1 MRQRVVLIFLCLA
14 VLISASC
21 RKNVVPVNSQVGSI
35 TVNNL
40 KHTYLVYLPSSYDK
54 SRSLPLVIALHGGGG
69 TGERMIN
76 LTLGGLNT
84 LAGKEGFIAVYPD
97 GIEKHWNDG
106 RPQAI
111 SRSHKEGV
119 DDVGFISALIDHL
132 DREFGVDRKRVY
144 VTGISNGA
152 KMSFRLACEIT
163 DQIAAIATVGGSMVD
178 PVSVYKKPSRPMP
191 VMVIHGTEDP
201 LVLWNGGPIRFPFS
215 KRDFGRSIAVPAA
228 VQFWVTHNQ
237 CQPMAAGTDE
247 PDLDP
252 NDGTRVRKEVYSGG
266 TDNTEVVF
274 YMIEG
279 GGHTWPN
286 GYQYLPE
293 KLVGKTC
300 RDIDA
305 NTVIWEFFKRHK
317 RE

>member
-1 MRQRVVLIFLCLA
+1 MLQKILLILLCLVIA
-14 VLISASC
+14 WSAGC
-21 RKNVVPVNSQVGSI
+21 RKNVVPINSQAGSI
-35 TVNNL
+35 TVNGL
-40 KHTYLVYLPSSYDK
+40 KRTFLVHLPPSDDK
-54 SRSLPLVIALHGGGG
+54 SHPLPLVIALHGGGG

-76 LTLGGLNT
+76 LTLGGLNA
-84 LAGKEGFIAVYPD
+84 LADKDGFIVTCPD

-111 SRSHKEGV
+111 SRTHKDGI

-132 DREFGVDRKRVY
+132 DNQFNVDRKRVY

-152 KMSFRLACEIT
+152 KMSFRLACEIP
-163 DQIAAIATVGGSMVD
+163 DKIAAIAAVGGSMVD
-178 PVSVYKKPSRPMP
+178 PVSVYTKPSRPIS
-191 VMVIHGTEDP
+191 VMVIHGTDDP

-215 KRDFGRSIAVPAA
+215 KRDFGSSIAVPAA

-252 NDGTRVRKEVYSGG
+252 KDGTRVHKEIYYGG
-266 TDNTEVVF
+266 LDNTEVVF
-274 YMIEG
+274 YMIKG

-305 NTVIWEFFKRHK
+305 NTIIWEFFKAHK

>member
-1 MRQRVVLIFLCLA
+1 MLHKVFLLLFCLA
-14 VLISASC
+14 MIWSAGC
-21 RKNVVPVNSQVGSI
+21 RKNVVPVNSQSGSI

-40 KHTYLVYLPSSYDK
+40 KRTYLIHLPASYDK
-54 SRSLPLVIALHGGGG
+54 SRTRPLVIALHGGGG

-76 LTLGGLNT
+76 LTLSGLNT
-84 LAGKEGFIAVYPD
+84 LADKDGFIVVCPD

-111 SRSHKEGV
+111 SRSHKEGI
-119 DDVGFISALIDHL
+119 DDVGFISALIDQL
-132 DREFGVDRKRVY
+132 DKEFGIDRKRVY

-163 DQIAAIATVGGSMVD
+163 DKIAAIASVAGSMVD
-178 PVSVYKKPSRPMP
+178 PIIVYKKPSQPIA
-191 VMVIHGTEDP
+191 VMVIHGTDDP
-201 LVLWNGGPIRFPFS
+201 LVLWGGGPICFPFS
-215 KRDFGRSIAVPAA
+215 KRDFGRSIPVPDAVK
-228 VQFWVTHNQ
+228 FWVTHNQ

-252 NDGTRVRKEVYSGG
+252 NDGTRVYKEVYSGG
-266 TDNTEVVF
+266 ADNTEVVF
-274 YMIEG
+274 YKIQG

-286 GYQYLPE
+286 GYQYLSE

-300 RDIDA
+300 HDIDA
-305 NTVIWEFFKRHK
+305 NALIWEFFKKHK

>member
-1 MRQRVVLIFLCLA
+1 MA
-14 VLISASC
+14 WSAGC
-21 RKNVVPVNSQVGSI
+21 RKNVVPDNSQSGSI
-35 TVNNL
+35 SVNGL
-40 KHTYLVYLPSSYDK
+40 KRTFLVHLPPSYDK
-54 SRSLPLVIALHGGGG
+54 SKSLPLVIALHGGGG
-69 TGERMIN
+69 TGARMIS

-84 LAGKEGFIAVYPD
+84 LADKDGFIVACPD

-111 SRSHKEGV
+111 SRAHKDGV

-132 DREFGVDRKRVY
+132 DREFGIDRKRVY

-152 KMSFRLACEIT
+152 KMSFRLACEIP
-163 DQIAAIATVGGSMVD
+163 DKIAAIAAVGGSMVD
-178 PVSVYKKPSRPMP
+178 PVSVYTKPSRPIS
-191 VMVIHGTEDP
+191 VMVIHGTDDP

-215 KRDFGRSIAVPAA
+215 KRDFGRSIPVPDAVK
-228 VQFWVTHNQ
+228 FWVTQNQ
-237 CQPMAAGTDE
+237 CKAE
-247 PDLDP
+247 PVSTEEADLDP
-252 NDGTRVRKEVYSGG
+252 NDGTRVHKEIYSGG
-266 TDNTEVVF
+266 ADNTEVIF
-274 YMIEG
+274 YKIQG

-286 GYQYLPE
+286 GHQYLSE

-305 NTVIWEFFKRHK
+305 NSIIWEFFKAHK